1 MDMSQGVIVS
11 FNYFSLYLGNLNC
24 EWVVQVIMGW
34 IIEVVFNSLF
44 NVVGFVGGCD
54 GDYVM
59 VCDV

>member
-1 MDMSQGVIVS
+1 
-11 FNYFSLYLGNLNC
+11 
-24 EWVVQVIMGW
+24 MGW